1 MVSVSNINFLE
12 KKVNKQQSKI
22 KYLRLKRVGRNFF
35 LNFEKFDQPLD
46 VIYIARQSL
55 TLVPHGLVI
64 QPTSIIVA
72 DGLNIEVFWE
82 VKIF

>member
-22 KYLRLKRVGRNFF
+22 KYLRLKRVGRSAETFF

-72 DGLNIEVFWE
+72 DHDGLNI
-82 VKIF
+82 